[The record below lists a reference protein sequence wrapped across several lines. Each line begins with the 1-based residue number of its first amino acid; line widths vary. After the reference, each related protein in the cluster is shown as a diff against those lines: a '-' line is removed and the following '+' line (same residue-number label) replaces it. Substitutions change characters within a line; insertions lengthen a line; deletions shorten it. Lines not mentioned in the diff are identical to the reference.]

1 MSAGLTSTYLGY
13 PLRTPLVASS
23 SPMTGNLETLR
34 RLEDAGIGAVV
45 LPSLFEEVIE
55 HEGME
60 LYRLTEWGAGSF
72 PEALSGYHQ
81 NVGTYNIASEAA
93 LRLVSAAK
101 EALTVPV
108 IASLNGTTP
117 GGWVRYAEQLED
129 AGADAIEL
137 NVYLI
142 PTDPA
147 APGTDVES
155 RYTDLVAAVREQVS
169 VPLAVKIGP
178 YFSSTA
184 NMAARLVESGAD
196 GLVLFNRFYQPDI
209 DLEELRVVPDLQL
222 SQPDDLRL
230 PMRWV
235 AILRGSLQCDLA
247 VTSGVHSADDVLKAL
262 LVGADVTMLAS
273 ALLKHG
279 PRHVTV
285 VLEEI
290 QHWLDENDYESV
302 EQLRGS
308 MSLGTAPDA
317 QSFVRANYMQVL
329 ASYTGNG
336 R

>member
-1 MSAGLTSTYLGY
+1 MSAVLTSTYLGY

-60 LYRLTEWGAGSF
+60 LYRLTEWGAESF
-72 PEALSGYHQ
+72 PEALSGYYQ
-81 NVGTYNIASEAA
+81 DVGEYNIASEAA

-142 PTDPA
+142 PTDSA

-196 GLVLFNRFYQPDI
+196 ALVLFNRFYQPDI

-273 ALLKHG
+273 ALLKYG

-285 VLEEI
+285 LLEGI
-290 QHWLDENDYESV
+290 QDWLDENEYQSV

-329 ASYTGNG
+329 ASYTGNS